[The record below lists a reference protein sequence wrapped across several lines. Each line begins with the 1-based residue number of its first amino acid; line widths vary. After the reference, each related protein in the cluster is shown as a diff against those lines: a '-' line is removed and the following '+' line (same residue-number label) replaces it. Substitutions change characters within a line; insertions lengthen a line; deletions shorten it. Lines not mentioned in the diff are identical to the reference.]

1 MTFCYF
7 KETSYEHTFHTIV
20 FHVLES
26 LKLDRDTIKLT
37 VNFVLTK

>member
-1 MTFCYF
+1 MNIHSTLWY
-7 KETSYEHTFHTIV
+7 

-37 VNFVLTK
+37 VNFVLAK